1 MKKLKS
7 ENPCSMGIL
16 TREGGGKPSK
26 AAELALASGESSA
39 RRANRALAASASGGV

>member
-1 MKKLKS
+1 MKNLEA
-7 ENPCSMGIL
+7 ENPCSMDISTEG
-16 TREGGGKPSK
+16 GGGKPSK